1 VRGAAN
7 VSGVVAMPP
16 TPCASQPPTPLN
28 LVDVLT
34 PQERFT
40 APKAPTSRLAE
51 TDTSLLGRTDSE
63 PIPVLVKLDHDSV
76 ATYTGEV
83 PGYEATSPAV
93 TGEALTGDAAQ
104 RRYEAYLAER
114 EADFVSE
121 LSEAVPDAEVG
132 RSLRT
137 VYGGVALTLPA
148 NQVEKLLDI
157 DGVVAV
163 QADELRE
170 PLTDASVEFIGADF
184 LYPQLGGDADA
195 GKGTTVGVLDTGA
208 WPEHP
213 SFADL
218 GNLDPRPGPALPCE
232 FGDNPLT
239 PEHDPF
245 E

>member
-1 VRGAAN
+1 MKPPQWLRAGLAGAA
-7 VSGVVAMPP
+7 VVPVVVALSATPGAAQPSP
-16 TPCASQPPTPLN
+16 TLT
-28 LVDVLT
+28 LVEELT
-34 PQERFT
+34 PQERIDV
-40 APKAPTSRLAE
+40 AKAPTSRLAQ
-51 TDTSLLGRTDSE
+51 TDESLLGRTDSE
-63 PIPVLVKLDHDSV
+63 PIPILVKLEHDSI

-93 TGEALTGDAAQ
+93 TGEPLSGDAAQ

-170 PLTDASVEFIGADF
+170 PLTDASVEFIGADS

-195 GKGTTVGVLDTGA
+195 GKGTTVG
-208 WPEHP
+208 
-213 SFADL
+213 
-218 GNLDPRPGPALPCE
+218 
-232 FGDNPLT
+232 
-239 PEHDPF
+239 
-245 E
+245 